1 MCDGDGNGW
10 ARCERG
16 HTHWG
21 RYGAA
26 GLLLVD
32 RSPPSPVVLLQ
43 HRAYWTTSG
52 DTWGVPGGAC
62 DSHESVVEAAL
73 REAAEEAGLPA
84 AAVRVFDS
92 LVDDHGRWS
101 YTTVLAEL
109 VAPVRLRAQAES
121 AELRWVV
128 LDLVDSLALHPGF
141 ARTGPGYAPGS
152 DRGSAR
158 RRSKRSAASSGDA
171 PASRK
176 PCRAYNRVAGPLL
189 VRTDNTTS
197 SPGWT
202 SAAQATT
209 SRTAASPTPRP
220 RAAGATQSE
229 MSSTAPSPFGTAD
242 TIPAGRHSSSSTRL
256 SGAAAAPPPA
266 LLGIARAAPLGQRRA
281 ERLGCFRQRCAT

>member
-1 MCDGDGNGW
+1 VNGDGNGW
-10 ARCERG
+10 ARCDRG

-26 GLLLVD
+26 GVLLVD

-52 DTWGVPGGAC
+52 DTWGVPGGAR

-84 AAVRVFDS
+84 AAARVFDA

-121 AELRWVV
+121 AELRWVA

-141 ARTGPGYAPGS
+141 ARTWL
-152 DRGSAR
+152 RLRAR
-158 RRSKRSAASSGDA
+158 
-171 PASRK
+171 
-176 PCRAYNRVAGPLL
+176 L
-189 VRTDNTTS
+189 
-197 SPGWT
+197 
-202 SAAQATT
+202 
-209 SRTAASPTPRP
+209 
-220 RAAGATQSE
+220 
-229 MSSTAPSPFGTAD
+229 
-242 TIPAGRHSSSSTRL
+242 
-256 SGAAAAPPPA
+256 
-266 LLGIARAAPLGQRRA
+266 
-281 ERLGCFRQRCAT
+281 